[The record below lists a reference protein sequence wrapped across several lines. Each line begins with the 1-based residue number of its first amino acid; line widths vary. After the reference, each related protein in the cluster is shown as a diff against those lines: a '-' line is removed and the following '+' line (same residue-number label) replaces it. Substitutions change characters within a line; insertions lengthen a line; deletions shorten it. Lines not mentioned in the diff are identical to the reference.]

1 MKGWWSNV
9 EDFAVVFNV
18 RRPAIEKEEAG
29 DDCLQQQQ
37 PPRPFEKKE
46 ATTAAL
52 LDLGLGGVIGFF
64 CAPLVSVTLHQSST
78 VMATSLL
85 FGTA

>member
-1 MKGWWSNV
+1 M

-29 DDCLQQQQ
+29 DDCLQQQQQQ

-64 CAPLVSVTLHQSST
+64 LSSSCFGDLTPVVDCNGDVFVVRYGLNRSV
-78 VMATSLL
+78 
-85 FGTA
+85 